1 LGAAWDAARVRT
13 QLRAHRGTARGPGR
27 PGYGS
32 KLSPREQEVAQLA
45 GAGLSNREIATTLYL
60 SPRTVEH
67 HVARALKKLGVLSRH
82 NLAHADCGIE
92 SGR

>member
-1 LGAAWDAARVRT
+1 
-13 QLRAHRGTARGPGR
+13 
-27 PGYGS
+27 
-32 KLSPREQEVAQLA
+32 
-45 GAGLSNREIATTLYL
+45 
-60 SPRTVEH
+60 VEH